1 MCHNGSMF
9 TYFSTNNTH
18 RSWKEVTELAV
29 RQGFILDDGER
40 VLESFLGYRTIA
52 VPTGG
57 TRQFFGGVTCDTFDR
72 HEVITTGT
80 PQGVIIGVK
89 GDRIVGG
96 RAAIRRW

>member
-1 MCHNGSMF
+1 MF
-9 TYFSTNNTH
+9 THFSTNNTN

-40 VLESFLGYRTIA
+40 VVESFTGYRTIA
-52 VPTGG
+52 
-57 TRQFFGGVTCDTFDR
+57 RQFFGGITCDTFDR
-72 HEVITTGT
+72 HEVITTAT
-80 PQGVIIGVK
+80 PEGVIVGVK